1 MKIIAKVKDYYD
13 YVGKI
18 YGEDEADPIIYKR
31 LDLIDDEYK
40 KVELDSPFTRGTQ
53 VFGLPDIRNDSS
65 FQQLIICGYV
75 FTVYKESYIDTDYKL
90 LTKEQLEKIIDERA
104 SRYFYRP
111 HRISNYYQGEYVK
124 QAADIC
130 KVAGQPVIVFA
141 GTDYEV
147 EKVYI
152 DRRIPNLGELGI
164 PAFFKPEELFQMIEQ
179 FISNEIRT
187 NPDSQPPVG
196 QDNNNKIVSHGFDL
210 KTSFR
215 HRK

>member
-18 YGEDEADPIIYKR
+18 YGEDEAIVYKR

-40 KVELDSPFTRGTQ
+40 KVEIESPFNKTSQ
-53 VFGLPDIRNDSS
+53 VFGLPDLRTDSY
-65 FQQLIICGYV
+65 FHQLIVCGHV
-75 FTVYKESYIDTDYKL
+75 FTVYKESYIDTNYKL
-90 LTKEQLEKIIDERA
+90 LTKEQLDKIIEERA
-104 SRYFYRP
+104 KLYFYRP
-111 HRISNYYQGEYVK
+111 HSISNYYQGEYVK

-141 GTDYEV
+141 GTDYKV

-164 PAFFKPEELFQMIEQ
+164 SAFFKPEELFQMIQQ

-187 NPDSQPPVG
+187 NPDNQPPVG